1 MSELLD
7 EVRQIRAQA
16 DCLHDEAAVN
26 AAYDRLAGRLT
37 AEYATLNPILI
48 CVMVGGLVTTAEVSR
63 RLDFP
68 FEIDYLHASRYRGKT
83 SGGELVWKVSPTLPL
98 KGRHVVIVDDIL
110 DEGHTLAEVQGALR
124 AQLPE
129 SLKTLVLVD
138 KTHSRRAPGVSA
150 EFVGLEVADRYVF
163 GAGMD
168 YKSYWRQ
175 LPGIYAV
182 AESNDAPE

>member
-26 AAYDRLAGRLT
+26 AAYDRLAARLA

-83 SGGELVWKVSPTLPL
+83 TGGELVWKVSPTLPL

-138 KTHSRRAPGVSA
+138 KLCAREADIAAADYT
-150 EFVGLEVADRYVF
+150 GLRVPDRYVF
-163 GAGMD
+163 GYGMD
-168 YKSYWRQ
+168 WHGYLRN
-175 LPGIYAV
+175 LNGIYAV
-182 AESNDAPE
+182 AEDD

>member
-26 AAYDRLAGRLT
+26 AAYDRLAARLA

-68 FEIDYLHASRYRGKT
+68 FEIDYLHASRYRGCLLYT
-83 SGGELVWKVSPTLPL
+83 SPSP
-98 KGRHVVIVDDIL
+98 R
-110 DEGHTLAEVQGALR
+110 
-124 AQLPE
+124 
-129 SLKTLVLVD
+129 D
-138 KTHSRRAPGVSA
+138 KRQSRMPSSA
-150 EFVGLEVADRYVF
+150 
-163 GAGMD
+163 
-168 YKSYWRQ
+168 
-175 LPGIYAV
+175 
-182 AESNDAPE
+182 